1 MYGGNRGG
9 SLQGDQLRILPS
21 GQISVSEKAGK
32 CMENEKVLRLRI
44 SSEKCGPKSK
54 FGPGNSVDNR
64 LSFPA
69 HPGSTSGS
77 KKCMHQLAARAGRI
91 LGWVQRPRGCTLLSR
106 AARPDQPFRHWI

>member
-32 CMENEKVLRLRI
+32 CMENEKLLTLRI
-44 SSEKCGPKSK
+44 SAEKWGPKSK
-54 FGPGNSVDNR
+54 FGPDNSVDNR
-64 LSFPA
+64 LSFPT

-77 KKCMHQLAARAGRI
+77 KKCMHQLAARARQNSG
-91 LGWVQRPRGCTLLSR
+91 LGPPCIDLVLDCMGIIHPI
-106 AARPDQPFRHWI
+106 H